1 MKVYD
6 LVVIGGGSAGLVAA
20 AGAAHL
26 GARVL
31 LIEKKA
37 LGGDC
42 LYTGCV
48 PSKALIRSARFA
60 NDVRHAETLGFAAS
74 KLQFKDDDFASI
86 TRRVRRV
93 IEQVGEHDAPERFEK
108 MGVEILFGTPRF
120 VSPHEIEV
128 TPRDGDTTQI
138 IKAKRF
144 CIATGSRPRVPDI
157 EGLAAAKFLT
167 NENIFEV
174 TKLPGTFAVIGGG
187 AIGLEMGQAFARL
200 GSRVTIIHHGS
211 RLLEKEDEEVSRF
224 IERAIRAENIRV
236 ELNSQVTRVRVAGER
251 KSLSVEHQDT
261 TREIVADEI
270 LVATGRRPNLENLNL
285 EAAGVKFDEHR
296 IITDE
301 YLRTAQKHIFA
312 AGDITGHYQFT
323 HTAAYEASVVVRN
336 AFLFFPLM
344 QKLDFR
350 VIPWT
355 TFIDPEVARVGL
367 TETEAREKYG
377 EAMCV
382 YRTEYTE
389 NDRAHAEEATQ
400 GFVKIICRGRK
411 SEIIGAHIVGASAGE
426 LIHEIVLAMK
436 QGLSVSD
443 LGSMM
448 HVYPT
453 LSQVTQ
459 QAGLN
464 AVLDNLAR
472 LRKPLSYYL
481 KLWR

>member
-6 LVVIGGGSAGLVAA
+6 LVVLGGGSAGLVAA

-60 NDVRHAETLGFAAS
+60 NEARHAEALGFAS
-74 KLQFKDDDFASI
+74 SPLHFMDDDFASI

-108 MGVEILFGTPRF
+108 MGVEILFGTPRLI
-120 VSPHEIEV
+120 SPHLIEV
-128 TPRDGDTTQI
+128 VPREGGKTQT

-144 CIATGSRPRVPDI
+144 CIATGSHPRVPDI
-157 EGLAAAKFLT
+157 EGLRAAKFLT

-174 TKLPGTFAVIGGG
+174 TKLPRTLAVIGGG
-187 AIGLEMGQAFARL
+187 AIGLELGQAFARF
-200 GSRVTIIHHGS
+200 GSRVRIIHQGS
-211 RLLEKEDEEVSRF
+211 CLLEKEDEEVSNF
-224 IERAIRAENIRV
+224 IERVMRAENIGV
-236 ELNSQVTRVRVAGER
+236 ELNSQVTRVRVAGEQ
-251 KSLSVEHQDT
+251 KILSVEHQDT

-270 LVATGRRPNLENLNL
+270 LVATGRLANLEGLNL
-285 EAAGVKFDEHR
+285 KAAGVGFDEHR

-301 YLRTAQKHIFA
+301 YLRTTQKHIFA
-312 AGDITGHYQFT
+312 AGDITGHFQFT

-336 AFLFFPLM
+336 AFLFFPFM

-355 TFIDPEVARVGL
+355 TFTDPEVARVGL
-367 TETEAREKYG
+367 TEAQAREKY
-377 EAMCV
+377 AADMRV

-389 NDRAHAEEATQ
+389 NDRAHAEEATH
-400 GFVKIICRGRK
+400 GFAKIICRGRK
-411 SEIIGAHIVGASAGE
+411 NEIIGAHIVGASAGE

-436 QGLSVSD
+436 ERLSISD

-453 LSQVTQ
+453 LAQVTQ

-472 LRKPLSYYL
+472 LRKPLSYYF